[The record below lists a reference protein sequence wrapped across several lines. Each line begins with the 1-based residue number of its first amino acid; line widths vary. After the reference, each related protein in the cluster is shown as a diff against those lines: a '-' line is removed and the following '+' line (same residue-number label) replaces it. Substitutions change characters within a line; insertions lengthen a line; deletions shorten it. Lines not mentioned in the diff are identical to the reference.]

1 MKPQRDARIAGFL
14 YLIVIVGG
22 AFAEA
27 WVRGRL
33 VVAGDAMAT
42 AHNIQTHQLL
52 YRWGFIVELFYCV
65 CNVPLILI
73 LFRLLKIVNHNV
85 ASMMLVLSMLANAL
99 ESVSLF
105 ADYAPL
111 ILFGTGNPFS
121 AFSPEQ
127 ISALA
132 YLSVR
137 LFEHGFATSLIF
149 FGVSCLMMAYLIG
162 HSDFLPRVLGL
173 LLAIEGIGYLV
184 NSVSL
189 FLDPA
194 LQAKIFPY
202 FAATALAEVALCLWL
217 MIAGVNVERWHAT
230 SRRLPQGS
238 RSTPCESI
246 L

>member
-33 VVAGDAMAT
+33 VVPGDPLAT
-42 AHNIQTHQLL
+42 AQNIQTHQLL

-73 LFRLLKIVNHNV
+73 LFRLLKIVNRNV
-85 ASMMLVLSMLANAL
+85 AAMMLVLSMLANAL

-111 ILFGTGNPFS
+111 ILLGSGNSLS
-121 AFSPEQ
+121 AFNTEQ
-127 ISALA
+127 LSALA
-132 YLSVR
+132 YLSVQ
-137 LFEHGFATSLIF
+137 LFELGFAASLIF

-162 HSDFLPRVLGL
+162 HSNFLPRILGL

-184 NSVSL
+184 NSGAL
-189 FLDPA
+189 LLDPA
-194 LQAKIFPY
+194 LQTKIFPY

-217 MIAGVNVERWHAT
+217 MIAGVNVERWHALE
-230 SRRLPQGS
+230 RLGHP
-238 RSTPCESI
+238 R
-246 L
+246 

>member
-1 MKPQRDARIAGFL
+1 MKPQRDARMAGFL

-42 AHNIQTHQLL
+42 AHNIQTHRLL
-52 YRWGFIVELFYCV
+52 FRWGFIVELFYCV

-73 LFRLLKIVNHNV
+73 LFRLLKIVNRNV
-85 ASMMLVLSMLANAL
+85 AAMMLVLSMLANAL

-111 ILFGTGNPFS
+111 ILLDQGPAFS
-121 AFSPEQ
+121 AFSSEQ

-132 YLSVR
+132 YLSVQ
-137 LFEHGFATSLIF
+137 LFELGFATSLIF
-149 FGVSCLMMAYLIG
+149 FGVSCLMMAYLI
-162 HSDFLPRVLGL
+162 SRSNFLPRILGL
-173 LLAIEGIGYLV
+173 LLAIEAIGYLV
-184 NSVSL
+184 NSGSL

-194 LQAKIFPY
+194 LQTTIFPY

-217 MIAGVNVERWHAT
+217 MIAGVNAERWHAT
-230 SRRLPQGS
+230 ARLAQP
-238 RSTPCESI
+238 R
-246 L
+246 